1 MEQKITTV
9 SEVLTEAV
17 MVAPANMEVVVSHF
31 SNITQ
36 HERDWKMVTV
46 HTGVAHDE
54 TGPANVSIFK
64 ELTNKVV
71 NGKSYRF
78 TNLNV
83 GQFKWERVLKTTDVS
98 KIVEIKDLKVEVEN

>member
-1 MEQKITTV
+1 
-9 SEVLTEAV
+9 
-17 MVAPANMEVVVSHF
+17 
-31 SNITQ
+31 
-36 HERDWKMVTV
+36 MVTV

-83 GQFKWERVLKTTDVS
+83 GQFK
-98 KIVEIKDLKVEVEN
+98 